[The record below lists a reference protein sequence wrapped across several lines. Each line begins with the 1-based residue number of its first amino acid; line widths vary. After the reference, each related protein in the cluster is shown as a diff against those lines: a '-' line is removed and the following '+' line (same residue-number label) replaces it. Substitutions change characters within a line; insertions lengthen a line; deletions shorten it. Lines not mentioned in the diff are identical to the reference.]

1 MSEEILCFPSYFFN
15 ISQKQEASVH
25 NDCQKDRHFLISV
38 EDVHYTWLLIGKS
51 STVQNMIGKYL
62 LQQAGAH
69 PRMFCT
75 SEELNLWLLGV
86 LSAQLFPPVLVYS
99 SNVLESPQESS
110 KSCLFFP
117 VHPRGRS
124 TCSYIDCTLDF
135 DFIHLQY
142 LSFVLLW
149 LIFFHIFLH
158 TEVFYVVE

>member
-1 MSEEILCFPSYFFN
+1 MSEEIFCFPSYFFN

-38 EDVHYTWLLIGKS
+38 EDVHYTWLLIWKS
-51 STVQNMIGKYL
+51 NTVQNMIEKYL
-62 LQQAGAH
+62 FQQAGAH

-75 SEELNLWLLGV
+75 SEKLNLWLLGV

-99 SNVLESPQESS
+99 SNVLESPQESL
-110 KSCLFFP
+110 KGCLFFQ

-135 DFIHLQY
+135 DFIQLQY
-142 LSFVLLW
+142 LSFVLLQ
-149 LIFFHIFLH
+149 LIFFRIFLH
-158 TEVFYVVE
+158 TEVFYVVG